1 MADVWVTEV
10 SVVMVLIIKVL
21 LTTEALITL
30 ELETFHNAGS

>member
-10 SVVMVLIIKVL
+10 SVVMVLIIKVV

-30 ELETFHNAGS
+30 ELETFHNTGS